1 MVPGISDQLLVF
13 LMIVVAVGTMFGFL
27 IIDSR
32 RLDARARRERQKSA
46 VEPRPEQ

>member
-13 LMIVVAVGTMFGFL
+13 LMIVVAVAGMFGFL

-32 RLDARARRERQKSA
+32 RLDAKARRARERA
-46 VEPRPEQ
+46 AELTPEK